1 MLRIKV
7 SNLKPGSRTGKDL
20 YSYDSQLLLAQG
32 TVITQEHLN
41 SFARRGIE
49 EIFIMDSRPKRRSGK
64 DFSDTYVESLH
75 VVKNF
80 MMGAK
85 LGKPMDGE
93 EIRKTT
99 DMLFLQVFD
108 ENDLFRQMR
117 LMKDKDDYLFTH
129 SVNVALLCILIGRW
143 LKLGEGTI
151 RELGTAGLLH
161 DIGKVQIDGAI
172 LTKPGK
178 LTDEEFEEMKKHT
191 MLGYDLVVQSGS
203 FSTEIANAAL
213 MHHERADGSGY
224 PMGVKGYKTP
234 FYAAVTAVAD
244 VYDAITSDRAYST
257 RSSPYT
263 AAEVL
268 WQESFGRLDPR
279 IVKVF
284 YDKITNFYVGNQV
297 LLSNNEKGVVVY
309 IDPSQPT
316 RPIVMVD
323 DNKFYNLATDRNI
336 IIQEIID

>member
-7 SNLKPGSRTGKDL
+7 SNLKPGSRSGKDL

-32 TVITQEHLN
+32 TIITQEHLN
-41 SFARRGIE
+41 SFATRGIE
-49 EIFIMDSRPKRRSGK
+49 EIFIMDSQPRRRSGRH
-64 DFSDTYVESLH
+64 FADTYGESLQ
-75 VVKNF
+75 VAKSF
-80 MMGAK
+80 MLEAK
-85 LGKPMDGE
+85 LGKSMDGE
-93 EIRKTT
+93 DIRKIT

-108 ENDLFRQMR
+108 ENDLFRHMR

-129 SVNVALLCILIGRW
+129 SVNVSLLCILIGRW
-143 LKLGEGTI
+143 MQCDEKTI
-151 RELGTAGLLH
+151 KELGSAGLLH
-161 DIGKVQIDGAI
+161 DIGKVQIEGAI
-172 LTKPGK
+172 LTKPDK
-178 LTDEEFEEMKKHT
+178 LTDEEYAEIKKHT
-191 MLGYDLVVQSGS
+191 MLGYDLIIQPGT
-203 FSTEIANAAL
+203 FPNEIANAAL

-224 PMGVKGYKTP
+224 PMGVKGYNTP

-244 VYDAITSDRAYST
+244 VYDAITSDRAYSA

-297 LLSNNEKGVVVY
+297 RLSNNEKGIVIYV
-309 IDPSQPT
+309 DPSQPT

-323 DNKFYNLATDRNI
+323 DKFYNLSTNRSI
-336 IIQEIID
+336 TIQEVID